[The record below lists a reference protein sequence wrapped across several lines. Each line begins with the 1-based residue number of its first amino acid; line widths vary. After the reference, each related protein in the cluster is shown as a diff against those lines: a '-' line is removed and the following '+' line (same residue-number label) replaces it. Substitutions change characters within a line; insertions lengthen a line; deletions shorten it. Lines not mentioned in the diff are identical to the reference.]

1 MDFFNSLHPVLQGLI
16 ATLFTYAVTA
26 AGASLVFFFKKVN
39 RTFID
44 TMLGFAAGVM
54 IAASFWSL
62 LAPSIEL
69 SESLCY
75 NVWLVNASGFVLGGA
90 FVMLSDF
97 IMSRAGRLDNAD
109 DKLKRSALFTAAVT
123 MHNIPEGLAIG
134 VAFGSVPLGT
144 SLTAAIML
152 AVGIGLQ
159 NFPEGLCV
167 SMPLYL
173 SGKSRAKSF
182 FIGQASGIVEPVA
195 GVAGALFAVT
205 ARSLLPLA
213 MSFSAGAMIA
223 VVCAELIPEAFEG
236 NKKAAEAGVII
247 GFAVMMVLDIA
258 LG

>member
-1 MDFFNSLHPVLQGLI
+1 
-16 ATLFTYAVTA
+16 
-26 AGASLVFFFKKVN
+26 
-39 RTFID
+39 
-44 TMLGFAAGVM
+44 
-54 IAASFWSL
+54 
-62 LAPSIEL
+62 
-69 SESLCY
+69 
-75 NVWLVNASGFVLGGA
+75 
-90 FVMLSDF
+90 MLSDLL
-97 IMSRAGRLDNAD
+97 MSKAGRFGSKDE
-109 DKLKRSALFTAAVT
+109 KFKRTALFTAAVT

-144 SLTAAIML
+144 PLTAAIML

-167 SMPLYL
+167 SMPMYL

-195 GVAGALFAVT
+195 GVSGALFAVA

-247 GFAVMMVLDIA
+247 GFALMMVLDIA